1 MYNEKKTIKL
11 IPFIKSTE
19 LGKTLGSDGIVHMLI
34 MINEQPMRY
43 SDIEKSVDIPKST
56 LVRHLNFLYDFKI
69 LNKEPFM
76 YKGRKTHIYGL
87 TNLGTDI
94 VKFFKKFERINS
106 VQSSQQK
113 IIEIKDNKK

>member
-1 MYNEKKTIKL
+1 MINEKKAIKL

-19 LGKTLGSDGIVHMLI
+19 LGKTLGSDGIIHMLN

-56 LVRHLNFLYDFKI
+56 LVRHLNLLFDFKV
-69 LNKEPFM
+69 LNKEPFI
-76 YKGRKTHIYGL
+76 YRGRTTHIYGL

-94 VKFFKKFERINS
+94 VKFFKKFERINT

-113 IIEIKDNKK
+113 IIEIEKNE

>member
-1 MYNEKKTIKL
+1 MMNENKVIKL

-19 LGKTLGSDGIVHMLI
+19 LGKTLGSDGIIHMLT

-56 LVRHLNFLYDFKI
+56 LVRHLNLLYEFTV

-76 YKGRKTHIYGL
+76 YNGRKTHIYGL
-87 TNLGTDI
+87 TTLGADI
-94 VKFFKKFERINS
+94 VKFFNRFERINS

-113 IIEIKDNKK
+113 ISELENNKY

>member
-1 MYNEKKTIKL
+1 
-11 IPFIKSTE
+11 
-19 LGKTLGSDGIVHMLI
+19 MLT
-34 MINEQPMRY
+34 MINERPMRY

-56 LVRHLNFLYDFKI
+56 LIRHLNLLYDFKV

-76 YKGRKTHIYGL
+76 YNGRKTHIYGL

-106 VQSSQQK
+106 VQPTQQK
-113 IIEIKDNKK
+113 IIEIENNK